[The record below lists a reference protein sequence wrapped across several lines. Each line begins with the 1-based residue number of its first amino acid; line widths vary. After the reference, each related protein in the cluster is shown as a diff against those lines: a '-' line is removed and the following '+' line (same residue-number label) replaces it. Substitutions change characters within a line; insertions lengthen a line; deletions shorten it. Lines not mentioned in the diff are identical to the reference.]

1 MFRISHQALAASSLI
16 LIILAGVFSSQLG
29 NIHYRSEIT
38 DYFRPDD
45 KRVMAFQALEQQF
58 GFQQSLVL
66 LLQSAEPS
74 FLLPSQLQK
83 LYELEQNLKQLP
95 GIRQVESVLGTP
107 VSDALQQTRSAR
119 EWLRTEHQLP
129 EGGSSQLADAIQRTG
144 MALSADRQLAAIQI
158 HFTDEAAI
166 HQQYEAIRAVLDTA
180 RAGNAFSAYHFLGP
194 VEIKQALHQSLLHDG
209 IYLMPLVLITGLGI
223 LWWFLRSWWLVFS
236 GAASIVVALL
246 LTGELAGLL
255 GLWINQTSALAF
267 GITFIVALADII
279 HLLMSYRHQ
288 QQTNS
293 NWQAMKISLQQNLPS
308 LFLTSLTTTIG
319 FLSLN
324 GSSSP
329 VFATFGN
336 IAAMGVALAFVTAI
350 TVTPVLA
357 VLINPGTSSHSD
369 IFTRL
374 MTRFSRT
381 RLSTRKG
388 LRTLFYVMVAVL
400 CGATLLNQFHNDPL
414 DYFEDDSPIRI
425 ASAASE
431 QHFAVH
437 HPLSVV
443 IDSKIPDGIFTTD
456 FVRTVSAFQNWLA
469 ADSRISQQTG
479 YLDTLQLLQQHVHEY
494 NPRWAT
500 PPADQQTVADLW
512 SVYEM
517 ASRDAAPQSLGLDGE
532 FRRAMI
538 RLGLPRL
545 ASSELIALE
554 ADIQQWFSRNAAQY
568 QVSVSGHGLL
578 FASIGKELT
587 HNMVFGALVSAL
599 LISLLIGL
607 FLGNIRLGIISL
619 IPNVLPAAT
628 IFGIWGLTVGV
639 IDIAAAG
646 TLSISLGIVVDDTIH
661 ILKRY
666 TGFRRDG
673 YAPEHALEHTF
684 AQVGPALLL
693 TTVVLGLGML
703 ILTLSIFGPNQTT
716 AQLMASI
723 ISLALLFDL
732 LMLPHLLVA
741 LDSWLFHQTPITR
754 LTNAVPPIDP
764 A

>member
-1 MFRISHQALAASSLI
+1 MFRISHQALVACSLI
-16 LIILAGVFSSQLG
+16 LIILAGVFFSQLG

-38 DYFRPDD
+38 DYFRHDD
-45 KRVMAFQALEQQF
+45 KRVAAFQALETQF

-66 LLQSAEPS
+66 LLQPAEAS
-74 FLLPSQLQK
+74 FLSPSQLQN
-83 LYELEQNLKQLP
+83 LYALEQSLKQLP
-95 GIRQVESVLGTP
+95 GIRQVESILGTP
-107 VSDALQQTRSAR
+107 VSDVLQQTRSAR
-119 EWLRTEHQLP
+119 EWLRTEHKLP
-129 EGGSSQLADAIQRTG
+129 DDGTSQLADAINRTG
-144 MALSADRQLAAIQI
+144 MALAADQQLAAIQI
-158 HFTDEAAI
+158 QFTDEAAI
-166 HQQYEAIRAVLDTA
+166 RQQYEAIIAVLDTA
-180 RAGNAFSAYHFLGP
+180 RSRNTISGYHLLGP
-194 VEIKQALHQSLLHDG
+194 VEIKQALHQALLHDG

-236 GAASIVVALL
+236 GATSIAVALV
-246 LTGELAGLL
+246 LTGELAGFL

-267 GITFIVALADII
+267 GITFIIALADII

-288 QQTNS
+288 QPAHS
-293 NWQAMKISLQQNLPS
+293 NWQAMARSLQQNLPS

-329 VFATFGN
+329 VFGTFGN
-336 IAAMGVALAFVTAI
+336 IAAIGVALAFVTAI

-357 VLINPGTSSHSD
+357 VLVDPGTPSNND

-381 RLSTRKG
+381 PLSACSGFRSF
-388 LRTLFYVMVAVL
+388 FYTVVAIL
-400 CGATLLNQFHNDPL
+400 CGATLLNDFHNDPL
-414 DYFEDDSPIRI
+414 DYFDDSSSIRI

-443 IDSKIPDGIFTTD
+443 IDSRMSDGIFATD
-456 FVRTVSAFQNWLA
+456 FVRTISAFQNWLA
-469 ADSRISQQTG
+469 ADPRISQQKG
-479 YLDTLQLLQQHVHEY
+479 YLDTLQLLQQHMHEY

-500 PPADQQTVADLW
+500 PPADQQAVTDLW

-517 ASRDAAPQSLGLDGE
+517 ASRDATPQSLGLDGE

-538 RLGLPRL
+538 QVGLPRL

-554 ADIQQWFSRNAAQY
+554 ADIQQWFARNAAQY
-568 QVSVSGHGLL
+568 PVSVSGHALL
-578 FASIGKELT
+578 FAGIGKELT
-587 HNMVFGALVSAL
+587 YNMVIGALASAL

-666 TGFRRDG
+666 TGFRRAG
-673 YAPEHALEHTF
+673 FAPEHALEQTF

-723 ISLALLFDL
+723 ISLALVFDL

-741 LDSWLFHQTPITR
+741 LDGWLFHLTPVTR
-754 LTNAVPPIDP
+754 LTNVVPPIDP